1 MALACLLLAACASAP
16 QADSSKIGDVE
27 RAASVG
33 PGGFLMYA
41 PTSFGTANGGRKNVD
56 FIPGVFAQSATR
68 VHILSYDRLAK
79 TFRQDMS
86 FETASIRGVAMVSGP
101 FGRKQLQIKTE
112 TGVIACEMG
121 GLHGGKL
128 AAEVYDHLIAAGAHP
143 FESPGWV
150 DTVFVPGPTVIT
162 VYVPAP
168 HK

>member
-1 MALACLLLAACASAP
+1 RRLAPHVWVGPLAHDPMACVPHVTATGVGRRFRGETVRLTLRGACMALACLLLAACASAP
-16 QADSSKIGDVE
+16 EADSSKIGDVE

-112 TGVIACEMG
+112 TGVIAC
-121 GLHGGKL
+121 
-128 AAEVYDHLIAAGAHP
+128 
-143 FESPGWV
+143 
-150 DTVFVPGPTVIT
+150 
-162 VYVPAP
+162 
-168 HK
+168 